1 MHMHSAVYATAR
13 CLSVCLSV
21 AGQYYIETAERI
33 ELGFNAEATLSLSQC
48 VVTPPFPTSY
58 EL

>member
-13 CLSVCLSV
+13 YLSVCLSV
-21 AGQYYIETAERI
+21 RHKPVLYMETVERI

-48 VVTPPFPTSY
+48 VVTPPFQ
-58 EL
+58 